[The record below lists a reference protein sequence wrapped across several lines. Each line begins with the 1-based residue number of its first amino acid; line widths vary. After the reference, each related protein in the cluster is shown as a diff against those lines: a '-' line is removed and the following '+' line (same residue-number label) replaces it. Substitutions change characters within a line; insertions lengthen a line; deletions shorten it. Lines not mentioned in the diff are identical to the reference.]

1 MKKDYTKFFTK
12 RAALNNT
19 LYCLKKNKKLKIL
32 YFGGSVTAGYGASEP
47 EKYSWR
53 ARVGEWFKNNF
64 SDAEIMNINR
74 AVGESGTYLG
84 TFRLNRDVI
93 AHKPDLVFIEYSI
106 NDLYYGSSYEN
117 CSIQYETIVREIKTA
132 LPYCEIVTI
141 LVTDYGRA
149 ADALKGK
156 LHIQAQAHEDIA
168 AKYNISTVKV
178 GLSLMDTLGEQYFE
192 IWNDYF
198 KDIVHPTDLGYSE
211 YYNCIEAFL
220 NAELL
225 SSKTPS
231 NKIEYSLPEMVNS
244 CLFDGDRM
252 TIQPSEEL
260 LKFSESKGGKGFTFK
275 DSYFGLHDYNGYFYS
290 ENSGE
295 NPLLVLNFYGT
306 DIALQSN
313 VATGV
318 LKEESLWCFEISIDG
333 GEWLRRNFKT
343 HNPTMI
349 AENLPA
355 GQHTVVFRP
364 LFETFEK
371 ADVFKIGIIFTRNRD
386 KQTIK

>member
-1 MKKDYTKFFTK
+1 M
-12 RAALNNT
+12 
-19 LYCLKKNKKLKIL
+19 
-32 YFGGSVTAGYGASEP
+32 
-47 EKYSWR
+47 
-53 ARVGEWFKNNF
+53 
-64 SDAEIMNINR
+64 
-74 AVGESGTYLG
+74 
-84 TFRLNRDVI
+84 
-93 AHKPDLVFIEYSI
+93 
-106 NDLYYGSSYEN
+106 
-117 CSIQYETIVREIKTA
+117 
-132 LPYCEIVTI
+132 
-141 LVTDYGRA
+141 
-149 ADALKGK
+149 KGK

-333 GEWLRRNFKT
+333 GEWFRRNFKT

-355 GQHTVVFRP
+355 GQHTVAFRP
-364 LFETFEK
+364 LFESFEK

>member
-1 MKKDYTKFFTK
+1 MKKDYSKFFAK
-12 RAALNNT
+12 RTTLNNT
-19 LYCLKKNKKLKIL
+19 KYCLKRYKKLKVL
-32 YFGGSVTAGYGASEP
+32 YFGGSVTAGYGASVP
-47 EKYSWR
+47 EQYSWR

-64 SDAEIMNINR
+64 SDAEITNINR

-117 CSIQYETIVREIKTA
+117 CSVQYETIVREIKSA
-132 LPYCEIVTI
+132 LPYSEIVTI
-141 LVTDYGRA
+141 LVTDHRRA
-149 ADALKGK
+149 ADALQGK

-168 AKYNISTVKV
+168 TEYNISTIKV
-178 GLSLMDTLGEQYFE
+178 GLSLMDTLGENYLVK
-192 IWNDYF
+192 WNDYF
-198 KDIVHPTDLGYSE
+198 KDIVHPTDLGYAE

-220 NAELL
+220 EAELL
-225 SSKTPS
+225 NANVPL
-231 NKIEYSLPEMVNS
+231 NKIKYTVPEMVNNR
-244 CLFDGDRM
+244 LFDGDRR
-252 TIQPSEEL
+252 TIQPTEEL
-260 LKFSESKGGKGFTFK
+260 LKYSESKGGKGFVFK
-275 DSYFGLHDYNGYFYS
+275 DAYFGLHDYNGYFYS
-290 ENSGE
+290 ENKGE

-318 LKEESLWCFEISIDG
+318 LKEESLWCFEVSIDG
-333 GEWLRRNFKT
+333 GEWVRRNFKT

-349 AENLPA
+349 AENLPV
-355 GQHTVVFRP
+355 GEHTVSFRP

-371 ADVFKIGIIFTRNRD
+371 TDVFKIGIIFTRNRD